1 MLTSFYEKTKTWG
14 PGSCMVAFYFFSL
27 IPVAITV
34 ALNSYFNGFNLE
46 NVVPR
51 NDIDLF
57 VKSLFFAPWFETLLL
72 NVLLTKIFMIMKVRP
87 INIIFAVALIFSC
100 MHFSNGWYHPLVIFI
115 PALMFQW
122 HYFLYV
128 EKQESGWGFLST
140 TVLHFLYNFTIFVV
154 IPLINIVLTIYYGG
168 VGDTLK

>member
-1 MLTSFYEKTKTWG
+1 
-14 PGSCMVAFYFFSL
+14 
-27 IPVAITV
+27 
-34 ALNSYFNGFNLE
+34 
-46 NVVPR
+46 
-51 NDIDLF
+51 
-57 VKSLFFAPWFETLLL
+57 
-72 NVLLTKIFMIMKVRP
+72 MKVRP

-100 MHFSNGWYHPLVIFI
+100 MHFSNSWYHPLIIFI

-140 TVLHFLYNFTIFVV
+140 AVLHFLYNFTIFVV

>member
-1 MLTSFYEKTKTWG
+1 
-14 PGSCMVAFYFFSL
+14 
-27 IPVAITV
+27 
-34 ALNSYFNGFNLE
+34 
-46 NVVPR
+46 
-51 NDIDLF
+51 
-57 VKSLFFAPWFETLLL
+57 
-72 NVLLTKIFMIMKVRP
+72 
-87 INIIFAVALIFSC
+87 

-140 TVLHFLYNFTIFVV
+140 TVLHFLYNFTIFVI